1 MILSVMASSLYLLTG
16 PTASGKTALCLR
28 LAIELDA
35 EIISC
40 DSMQVYKGMDIGTAK
55 PSPDELNAVV
65 HHGIGVFPVSRGAS
79 VHDFSA
85 LAAATVEDIHN
96 RGKSVLVTGGSG
108 FYLKSFLDPVCDDVV
123 ISKEIR
129 SMVAELFKQDGPSG
143 LVARL
148 LELNPGG
155 VGELDLQNPRRV
167 IRALE
172 RCLQSGESVLQ
183 LRANLASLPEPHAGM
198 EKRLC
203 VIQREDDSLKS
214 RIQQRTRAMLS
225 AGLVSEVR
233 ELLSLG
239 LLENKSAS
247 TSIGY
252 RETISFI
259 DGTLESELEETI
271 NLHTWQLVRKQRKWF
286 RKQLPNA
293 HSVNLDCIPEPS
305 LEEVFG

>member
-1 MILSVMASSLYLLTG
+1 MAPSLYLLTG

-40 DSMQVYKGMDIGTAK
+40 DSMQVYVGMDIGTAK

-65 HHGIGVFPVSRGAS
+65 HHGIGVFPVNRGAS
-79 VHDFSA
+79 VHDFSS
-85 LAAATVEDIHN
+85 LAAATVEDIHD

-108 FYLKSFLDPVCDDVV
+108 FYLKSFLEPVCDDVV
-123 ISKEIR
+123 ISKETR
-129 SMVAELFKQDGPSG
+129 SMVAGLFKKAGLDGV
-143 LVARL
+143 VARL

-167 IRALE
+167 MRALE
-172 RCLQSGESVLQ
+172 RCLQSGYTVLQ
-183 LRANLASLPEPHAGM
+183 LRANLASLPEPYAGM

-203 VIQREDDSLKS
+203 ILQREDDSLRT
-214 RIQQRTRAMLS
+214 RIQQRTRAMLN
-225 AGLVSEVR
+225 AGLVAEVR
-233 ELLSLG
+233 ELIPLG

-247 TSIGY
+247 ASIGY

-259 DGTLESELEETI
+259 DGTLESELEEAI

-286 RKQLPNA
+286 RKQLSNA
-293 HSVNLDCIPEPS
+293 HSVNLDFMPEPS
-305 LEEVFG
+305 LAEVFG

>member
-1 MILSVMASSLYLLTG
+1 MAPSLYLLTG

-40 DSMQVYKGMDIGTAK
+40 DSMQVYVGMDIGTAK

-65 HHGIGVFPVSRGAS
+65 HHGIGVFPVNRGAS
-79 VHDFSA
+79 VHDFSS
-85 LAAATVEDIHN
+85 LAAAAVEDIHD

-108 FYLKSFLDPVCDDVV
+108 FYLKSFLEPVCDDVV
-123 ISKEIR
+123 ISKETR
-129 SMVAELFKQDGPSG
+129 SMVAGLFKKAGLDGV
-143 LVARL
+143 VARL

-155 VGELDLQNPRRV
+155 VGELDQQNPRRV
-167 IRALE
+167 MRALE
-172 RCLQSGESVLQ
+172 RCLQSGHSVLQ
-183 LRANLASLPEPHAGM
+183 LRANLASLPEPYAGM

-203 VIQREDDSLKS
+203 ILQREDDSLRT
-214 RIQQRTRAMLS
+214 RIQQRTRAMLN
-225 AGLVSEVR
+225 AGLVAEVR
-233 ELLSLG
+233 ELIPLG

-247 TSIGY
+247 ASIGY

-259 DGTLESELEETI
+259 DGTLESELEEAI

-286 RKQLPNA
+286 RKQLSNA
-293 HSVNLDCIPEPS
+293 HSVNLDFMPEPS
-305 LEEVFG
+305 LAEVFG